1 MNNKKNLTRLSGLA
15 LLSLTVAIGCN
26 LRKNDVKDTAST
38 SNQTD
43 MKTTGDTQT
52 LASGLKVVYLKQ
64 NNQAK
69 PVAGDNVSVHY
80 VGTLMD
86 GTEFD
91 NSVKRGE
98 PISFPL
104 GQGRVIKGWDEGI
117 ALLGKGDKAL
127 FIIPPHLAYGEQS
140 VGNGLI
146 PANSTL
152 QFEVELVDFKEAYK
166 RFDITGKEA
175 ITTASGLKF
184 YIINEGDLSRKPKVG
199 QTAITHYAGYL
210 QNGTKFDASYDRG
223 QPFPVP
229 VGQGQVIKGWDEI
242 LPLMGIG
249 SKYTVVIPPAL
260 GYGANGAPPSI
271 PANATIIFDMELLDI
286 K

>member
-1 MNNKKNLTRLSGLA
+1 MLSGIA
-15 LLSLTVAIGCN
+15 MVSLTVAIGCN
-26 LRKNDVKDTAST
+26 LRKNEANDKT
-38 SNQTD
+38 SANNQTD
-43 MKTTGDTQT
+43 MSTKGDTQT
-52 LASGLKVVYLKQ
+52 LASGLKVIYLKQ
-64 NNQAK
+64 NNQPK
-69 PVAGDNVSVHY
+69 PAAGDNVSVHY
-80 VGTLMD
+80 VGKLMD

-91 NSVKRGE
+91 NSIKRGD
-98 PISFPL
+98 PITFPL
-104 GQGRVIKGWDEGI
+104 GKGRVIPGWDEGI

-127 FIIPPHLAYGEQS
+127 FIIPPHLAYGANGA
-140 VGNGLI
+140 GNGLI
-146 PANSTL
+146 PANATL
-152 QFEVELVDFKEAYK
+152 QFEVELVDFVESYK

-210 QNGTKFDASYDRG
+210 QDGTKFDASFDRG

-260 GYGANGAPPSI
+260 GYGAQGAPPSI

>member
-1 MNNKKNLTRLSGLA
+1 MNKKNLSMLGSIA
-15 LLSLTVAIGCN
+15 MVSLTVAVGCN
-26 LRKNDVKDTAST
+26 LRKSEVNENASAT
-38 SNQTD
+38 NQTD
-43 MKTTGDTQT
+43 MNTVGDTQI
-52 LASGLKVVYLKQ
+52 LASGLKVVFITK
-64 NNQAK
+64 NNQPK
-69 PVAGDNVSVHY
+69 PVSGDNVSVHY
-80 VGTLMD
+80 VGKLMD

-91 NSVKRGE
+91 NSVKRGS
-98 PISFPL
+98 PITFPL

-117 ALLGKGDKAL
+117 AMLGKGDKAL
-127 FIIPPHLAYGEQS
+127 FIIPPQLAYGANGA
-140 VGNGLI
+140 GNGLI
-146 PANSTL
+146 PANATL
-152 QFEVELVDFKEAYK
+152 QFEVELVDFSEPYK

-184 YIINEGDLSRKPKVG
+184 YIINEGDLSRKPTVG
-199 QTAITHYAGYL
+199 QTAVTHYAGYL
-210 QNGTKFDASYDRG
+210 QDGTKFDASYDRG

-260 GYGANGAPPSI
+260 GYGAQGSPPAI
-271 PANATIIFDMELLDI
+271 PANATIIFDMELLEI